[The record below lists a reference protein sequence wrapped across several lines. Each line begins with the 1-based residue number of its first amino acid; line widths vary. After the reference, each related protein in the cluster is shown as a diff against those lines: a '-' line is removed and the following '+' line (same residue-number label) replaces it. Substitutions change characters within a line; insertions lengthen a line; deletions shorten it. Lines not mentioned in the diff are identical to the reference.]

1 MGLCRPT
8 QNSRVCNHLGSLQRM
23 EKLQNPVCRFSDNFH
38 SKTLHLCCLMSLCS
52 LFPQANE
59 VLQNFLQSQ
68 GGVEEAILQADP
80 LTDGDKAIAIQGSE
94 RLLLK
99 DKTPGFLASRG
110 DRFNL
115 GPETRLDRWQLLCSK
130 VLLKYKGDRESF
142 WHRHQKGAKEYPPSS
157 L

>member
-1 MGLCRPT
+1 
-8 QNSRVCNHLGSLQRM
+8 M
-23 EKLQNPVCRFSDNFH
+23 EKLQNPVCRFSDNNFH
-38 SKTLHLCCLMSLCS
+38 SKTLHLCCLMSFCS

-115 GPETRLDRWQLLCSK
+115 GPETRLDR
-130 VLLKYKGDRESF
+130 
-142 WHRHQKGAKEYPPSS
+142 
-157 L
+157 